1 MYKPTI
7 ELLDKT
13 THDLTH
19 VRFKDGPFAGISFT
33 LGEVSFQEDEDADSA
48 TMSYNYD
55 IIENPYDT
63 YDKETFEHIVDT
75 FTFNDFL
82 YHWSFCHEV
91 CGTRF
96 DHLIKEFCYN
106 LIDVTYGNPGK
117 MTQKILDADAEE
129 QELTSQEQVEVT
141 EIYSRRNWSLY

>member
-1 MYKPTI
+1 MEMKMYKPTI

-63 YDKETFEHIVDT
+63 YDKETFEKYDLK
-75 FTFNDFL
+75 D
-82 YHWSFCHEV
+82 Y
-91 CGTRF
+91 
-96 DHLIKEFCYN
+96 D
-106 LIDVTYGNPGK
+106 
-117 MTQKILDADAEE
+117 Q
-129 QELTSQEQVEVT
+129 
-141 EIYSRRNWSLY
+141 SRRIQ